1 MITESTGPY
10 LLGID
15 IGGSGAK
22 VGLFDLDGTVVG
34 QGHREYMMT
43 STLPG
48 QAEHDAEGWWESTVN
63 AIRHATRNVD
73 TAEISAIG
81 VGCTN
86 GLIAVDRDGKPLR
99 SAIMLWDQRA
109 LPEVKHIGRVLDPD
123 KVFEI
128 TGNPVAPG
136 AFSLPTMLWLKR
148 HDPELFARTH
158 KLMVPGG
165 YLVARLTG
173 EFTIDYSRAS
183 TTLLFDIRQNR
194 WHTPFLEAMGV
205 PLEKLPIAIPSHSIA
220 GSVTKAAAELTGLR
234 AGTPVVAGCMDTI
247 GASIGF
253 GALEPKSCF
262 VIMGTAARV
271 ASTLEDAKFDRQF
284 MNCTHVLPEH
294 WLTIG
299 AINGVG
305 SSLRWVRDTFGQ
317 AEQLEADRTGEDV
330 YDLLTAQAAQ
340 APPGSKGLVF
350 LPYLAGERTPIWNPY
365 ARGVFFGATLG
376 HNRNDFLRSVL
387 EGAAFAIR
395 HVVEIIEAERGQKFA
410 ELKIGGAAAGS
421 QVWNQII
428 ADVLGKTMRSCT
440 GSHAEVLGAAILAGV
455 GVDAYTDYGAAFEK
469 IVAVDHTF
477 QPNAKAHA
485 AYNQLFPIYKQLY
498 LDVEPYFERLAKL
511 DLPQGW
517 VTPTEAAK
525 SN

>member
-1 MITESTGPY
+1 MSEPTGPY

-22 VGLFDLDGTVVG
+22 AAVFSLDGNEIG
-34 QGHREYMMT
+34 QGHHEYEMT

-48 QAEHDAEGWWESTVN
+48 QAEHDAESWWQAAVC
-63 AIRHATRNVD
+63 AIQQATGNID
-73 TAEISAIG
+73 TAEILSIG

-86 GLIAVDRDGKPLR
+86 GLIAVDHEGHPLR

-109 LPEVKHIGRVLDPD
+109 LPEVESIKRMLDPD
-123 KVFEI
+123 EVFKV

-136 AFSLPTMLWLKR
+136 AFSLPTMLWLKH
-148 HDPELFARTH
+148 HDPEVFAQAH

-173 EFTIDYSRAS
+173 EFTIDFSRAS
-183 TTLLFDIRQNR
+183 TTLLFDIQRHC
-194 WHTPFLEAMGV
+194 WHAPFLEATGI
-205 PLEKLPIAIPSHSIA
+205 PLEKLPRAIPSHEVA
-220 GSVTKAAAELTGLR
+220 GQLTELAAEQTGLR

-253 GALEPKSCF
+253 GAIEEKSCF

-271 ASTLEDAKFDRQF
+271 ASTLGKAQFDRRF
-284 MNCTHVLPEH
+284 MNCAHVLPEQ

-317 AEQLEADRTGEDV
+317 AEQTESDCTGEDV

-340 APPGSKGLVF
+340 APPGSKGLIF
-350 LPYLAGERTPIWNPY
+350 LPYLSGERTPLWNPY

-395 HVVEIIEAERGQKFA
+395 HVVEILETERGLDLT
-410 ELKIGGAAAGS
+410 ELKIGGTAAS
-421 QVWNQII
+421 SHVWNQII
-428 ADVLGKTMRSCT
+428 ADVLGKQVISCT
-440 GSHAEVLGAAILAGV
+440 GTHVEVLGAAILAGIGV
-455 GVDAYTDYGAAFEK
+455 GAYKGYDEAFEQT
-469 IVAVDHTF
+469 VTTNLVFHPHAE
-477 QPNAKAHA
+477 AHA
-485 AYNQLFPIYKQLY
+485 AYEQLFPLYKELY

-511 DLPQGW
+511 DLPQVW
-517 VTPTEAAK
+517 VTPEAVA
-525 SN
+525 SLS